1 MAVLV
6 IADVYGQGG
15 EGPDDVLDRLRP
27 AMREADGFIAH
38 GAWPAAGDDWLTFE
52 VWETASDATDF
63 FATYVRPTL
72 PAGVVPK
79 RTLVELH
86 ALTLGRLPTLL
97 REHARDV
104 PTALGA
110 GYC

>member
-6 IADVYGQGG
+6 IADVYGQSDD
-15 EGPDDVLDRLRP
+15 GPDAVLDKLRP
-27 AMREADGFIAH
+27 ALLEADGFIAH
-38 GAWPAAGDDWLTFE
+38 GAWPAAGEDWLTFE
-52 VWETASDATDF
+52 VWESAADATDF
-63 FATYVRPTL
+63 FATHVRPAL
-72 PAGVVPK
+72 PPGVVPK

-86 ALTLGRLPTLL
+86 ALLLGQLPTLL

-110 GYC
+110 GYR